1 MRLNKNL
8 AAKYYCY
15 NILFLIFCMIIYVSM
30 WIQNYPLH
38 ECTYCINFEIQRKI
52 HDFIELILVLHTVIL
67 PLSIVFG
74 LKDKK

>member
-1 MRLNKNL
+1 
-8 AAKYYCY
+8 
-15 NILFLIFCMIIYVSM
+15 MIIYVSM